1 MESLTDNQFKWIVWL
16 RVSSLVPTL
25 MLAFFLPAGTFNY
38 WQAWLYNAIL
48 YVVTL
53 LLIGYLLKND
63 PDLVRRRMQMKE
75 KRIQQKAIIK
85 FSILFFTLT
94 FLLPGFDQRFGWS
107 RVPVWL
113 VIAADILL
121 FLSYYLVFL
130 TMREN
135 SYAGRTVIVEEG
147 QKVIDTGPY
156 HWVRH
161 PMYVGVIL
169 LLLATPLALDS
180 WWALIPAAL
189 IIPTIVIRILDEENT
204 LSSELSGY
212 DDYRQRVRFRLI
224 PGIW

>member
-1 MESLTDNQFKWIVWL
+1 MELLTGNKTKWIVWA

-25 MLAFFLPAGTFNY
+25 MLVFFLPAGTFRY
-38 WQAWLYNAIL
+38 WQAWVYIAIL
-48 YVVTL
+48 FLVTMM
-53 LLIGYLLKND
+53 LIGYLLKND

-75 KRIQQKAIIK
+75 KRIQQKTIIK
-85 FSILFFTLT
+85 FSILFSTLA

-107 RVPVWL
+107 YVPVWL
-113 VIAADILL
+113 VIAADIIL
-121 FLSYYLVFL
+121 FLSFYLVFL

-135 SYAGRTVIVEEG
+135 SYAGRTIEVEEG

-156 HWVRH
+156 RWVRH
-161 PMYVGVIL
+161 PMYAGVIL
-169 LLLATPLALDS
+169 LMLASPLALDS

-189 IIPTIVIRILDEENT
+189 IIPTIVIRILDEEIA

>member
-1 MESLTDNQFKWIVWL
+1 MNALTGKKLNRFVWA
-16 RVSSLVPTL
+16 RVSSMVPTL

-38 WQAWLYNAIL
+38 WQAWLYIAIL
-48 YVVTL
+48 YLVTL

-75 KRIQQKAIIK
+75 KRIQQKVIIK

-113 VIAADILL
+113 MIAADILL

-135 SYAGRTVIVEEG
+135 SFAGRTVIVEEG

-189 IIPTIVIRILDEENT
+189 IIPTIVIRILDEEIT

-212 DDYRQRVRFRLI
+212 DDYRQKVRFRLI

>member
-1 MESLTDNQFKWIVWL
+1 MKTLTGKKLNRIVWA
-16 RVSSLVPTL
+16 RVSSMVPTL
-25 MLAFFLPAGTFNY
+25 MLAFFLPAGTLRY
-38 WQAWLYNAIL
+38 WQAWVYIVIIYL
-48 YVVTL
+48 VSL
-53 LLIGYLLKND
+53 LLISYLLKND

-75 KRIQQKAIIK
+75 KRIQQKAVIK
-85 FSILFFTLT
+85 FSILFFTLS

-212 DDYRQRVRFRLI
+212 DDYRQSVRFRLI